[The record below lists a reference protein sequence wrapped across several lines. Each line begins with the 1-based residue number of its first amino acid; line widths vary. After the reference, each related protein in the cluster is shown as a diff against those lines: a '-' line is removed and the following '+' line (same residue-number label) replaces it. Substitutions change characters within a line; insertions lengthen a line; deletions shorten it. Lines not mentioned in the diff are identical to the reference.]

1 MLVEI
6 GSQLFV
12 SVRLSFCL
20 SDGLWPDRTDH
31 LRDTRTAR
39 GPAGPRRIVGVV
51 NPCPTEHCVEFES
64 NKNQHMMSMHAFRQ
78 ISNWTS
84 SSSFEYFF
92 SPGNSGRLV
101 PASYLSLSCMRHTY
115 NCQTEI
121 SSHVG
126 KNTRACVILSPGPTC
141 RTCIPSLRIRYWL
154 Q

>member
-92 SPGNSGRLV
+92 LPVTVAG
-101 PASYLSLSCMRHTY
+101 SCLRHT
-115 NCQTEI
+115 CRC
-121 SSHVG
+121 
-126 KNTRACVILSPGPTC
+126 RACGIHITVKLK
-141 RTCIPSLRIRYWL
+141 SLLMLVKTHVLVSYSL
-154 Q
+154 QAPHAVHVYLV